1 MDENGAQIPCGVP
14 ATEYSG
20 YPKLNNSEPEQDL
33 AIHISRLQVN
43 SVNAISSEHFTV
55 VVEVTAT
62 WTSKYA
68 VHPCGIDL
76 YRGVVAGQANVPAED
91 WWRPIVKADG
101 AASSVESF
109 VSGHRMLQVYNTAG
123 NATHEPEPVTQPC
136 APPGTAAQ
144 ERTCPWRQQVFL
156 QQHVLL
162 EMDFK
167 SHFNLNRALPAA
179 AAAAGARAPLTPL
192 RSLRPQASPS
202 TRRL

>member
-1 MDENGAQIPCGVP
+1 MRASP
-14 ATEYSG
+14 
-20 YPKLNNSEPEQDL
+20 
-33 AIHISRLQVN
+33 
-43 SVNAISSEHFTV
+43 SSERWALSATV
-55 VVEVTAT
+55 NTTNPE
-62 WTSKYA
+62 TSA
-68 VHPCGIDL
+68 RSVRL
-76 YRGVVAGQANVPAED
+76 RTLRANVPAKD
-91 WWRPIVKADG
+91 WWRPVVKADG

-109 VSGHRMLQVYNTAG
+109 VSGQVYNTAG
-123 NATHEPEPVTQPC
+123 NATHDLEPVTQPC

-144 ERTCPWRQQVFL
+144 EGTCPWRQHVFL

-179 AAAAGARAPLTPL
+179 AATAGARAPFTPL